1 VDLAAAQVEW
11 KVGAKH
17 MEKNAS
23 FDASGHSWDI
33 LYSGSVFR
41 QRVELG
47 V

>member
-1 VDLAAAQVEW
+1 MELAAAQVEW
-11 KVGAKH
+11 KAGAKH
-17 MEKNAS
+17 MEKNTS